1 MRLRCLRSFGAPDA
15 SFARAVEVIS
25 AIEGDVADGLA
36 EDHFRLQSVFCNGT
50 VGRGEFDH
58 YFVLDRASSRRRVA
72 QMLAEVGISRP
83 AELTRAFDYHFPA
96 PPPLPPP
103 LPPLPPSPSPSP
115 DLASALTPASQRAQ
129 KPRPGCAE
137 GGGSFD
143 HVTDASRSVRA
154 YYTRPELVRGVLRH
168 YAVDY
173 RSLPGLR
180 VPEWAVSL
188 AGEEYVRGLRLPY

>member
-129 KPRPGCAE
+129 
-137 GGGSFD
+137 
-143 HVTDASRSVRA
+143 TASTANCTHGQASSSRWIQRM
-154 YYTRPELVRGVLRH
+154 RGRC
-168 YAVDY
+168 
-173 RSLPGLR
+173 
-180 VPEWAVSL
+180 VP
-188 AGEEYVRGLRLPY
+188 RGLRAGRLRHRACPTWASL